1 MADYLRAECTKAF
14 RRKYLYIAL
23 LVCLAVRHPVLWYVL
38 GLFVVK
44 EGFMLVMG
52 ILVLLGLI
60 GRLGK
65 YLPAQSISG
74 FLLVIGIA
82 MTFAPNL
89 VTVTTSENAMSGY
102 IALGVTAW
110 SKNPFL
116 GMVVGV
122 LVRYLGVYVGL
133 V

>member
-1 MADYLRAECTKAF
+1 
-14 RRKYLYIAL
+14 
-23 LVCLAVRHPVLWYVL
+23 
-38 GLFVVK
+38 
-44 EGFMLVMG
+44 MLVMG
-52 ILVLLGLI
+52 ILILLGLI

-74 FLLVIGIA
+74 FLLVIGIV

-89 VTVTTSENAMSGY
+89 TAVTASENSMSGY

-116 GMVVGV
+116 GMVAGV
-122 LVRYLGVYVGL
+122 LVRYLGAYVGL

>member
-1 MADYLRAECTKAF
+1 
-14 RRKYLYIAL
+14 
-23 LVCLAVRHPVLWYVL
+23 
-38 GLFVVK
+38 
-44 EGFMLVMG
+44 MLVTAVL
-52 ILVLLGLI
+52 ILTGVI

-74 FLLVIGIA
+74 FLFVIGLI

-89 VTVTTSENAMSGY
+89 TAVTTSEGSMSGY

-116 GMVVGV
+116 GMVAGIAVKFFGS
-122 LVRYLGVYVGL
+122 YIGL

>member
-1 MADYLRAECTKAF
+1 MCG
-14 RRKYLYIAL
+14 II
-23 LVCLAVRHPVLWYVL
+23 
-38 GLFVVK
+38 
-44 EGFMLVMG
+44 FMLVMG

>member
-1 MADYLRAECTKAF
+1 M
-14 RRKYLYIAL
+14 
-23 LVCLAVRHPVLWYVL
+23 VCSVMC
-38 GLFVVK
+38 GII
-44 EGFMLVMG
+44 FMLVMG

>member
-1 MADYLRAECTKAF
+1 
-14 RRKYLYIAL
+14 
-23 LVCLAVRHPVLWYVL
+23 
-38 GLFVVK
+38 
-44 EGFMLVMG
+44 
-52 ILVLLGLI
+52 
-60 GRLGK
+60 
-65 YLPAQSISG
+65 
-74 FLLVIGIA
+74 

-89 VTVTTSENAMSGY
+89 VTVTTNENAMSGY

>member
-1 MADYLRAECTKAF
+1 
-14 RRKYLYIAL
+14 
-23 LVCLAVRHPVLWYVL
+23 
-38 GLFVVK
+38 
-44 EGFMLVMG
+44 MLS
-52 ILVLLGLI
+52 
-60 GRLGK
+60 GK
-65 YLPAQSISG
+65 
-74 FLLVIGIA
+74 
-82 MTFAPNL
+82 N
-89 VTVTTSENAMSGY
+89 